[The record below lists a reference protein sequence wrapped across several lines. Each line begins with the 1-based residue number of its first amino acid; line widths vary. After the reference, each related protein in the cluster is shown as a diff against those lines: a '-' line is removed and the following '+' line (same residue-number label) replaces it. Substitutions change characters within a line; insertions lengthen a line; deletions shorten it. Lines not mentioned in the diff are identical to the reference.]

1 MIRMGFRFLLLCAL
15 CSHSLGPSIVV
26 GQAPVASSPSTTSPN
41 DETAAPRLRVLNL
54 IALDKNGRPVTDLKP
69 EELRLVENKV
79 EQKTISLSP
88 AAREPLTIGLFFDIS
103 GSRRADKSIDEETRL
118 ASEFLHS
125 IWREG
130 DTAFVVAFSNEM
142 HVAAQPTQKLEDV
155 DEGLRKIPQAA
166 FWGPTA
172 LYDALC
178 MVLTPE
184 KLAGIPGRKVYVVF
198 SDFEDNSSRNKAE
211 NVLDV
216 ARKGGVSIFPVILSE
231 GFGGG
236 YSKRIEKRSREQ
248 ALKIADESG
257 GEVLIPESRKQLGQI
272 FQRLTADLQSA
283 YRITYL
289 PSSPV
294 SQDKRKHG
302 KLQLQSTRAGVK
314 LLYPKG

>member
-1 MIRMGFRFLLLCAL
+1 MAFRFLLLGVL
-15 CSHSLGPSIVV
+15 CSHGFGPSIAV
-26 GQAPVASSPSTTSPN
+26 GQAPVTSSPSATSSN
-41 DETAAPRLRVLNL
+41 DETAVPGLRVLDL
-54 IALDKNGRPVTDLKP
+54 IALDKNGRAVTDLKP
-69 EELRLVENKV
+69 EELRLFENKG
-79 EQKTISLSP
+79 ELKIKSLSP
-88 AAREPLTIGLFFDIS
+88 AARERLTIGLFFDIS

-125 IWREG
+125 VWREG
-130 DTAFVVAFSNEM
+130 DTAFVLAFSNEM
-142 HVAAQPTQKLEDV
+142 HVAAQPSQKLEDV
-155 DEGLRKIPQAA
+155 DEGLRKIPQAT

-178 MVLTPE
+178 LVLKPE

-231 GFGGG
+231 GFSGG

-257 GEVLIPESRKQLGQI
+257 GEVPIPKSHKQLEQI

-283 YRITYL
+283 YRIIYL
-289 PSSPV
+289 PSTPS
-294 SQDKRKHG
+294 SQDKGKRG
-302 KLQLQSTRAGVK
+302 RLKLQTARAGVDI
-314 LLYPKG
+314 LYAKD